1 MWVPVDESDGHKPLR
16 HHTDESLEL
25 DRTQPELVAA
35 MYPSQRW
42 RKYMRNIWMKK
53 YKGLRLY
60 YGKHLCRQWN
70 ATHRGAE
77 RLKTFRIVYMK
88 QVTPV
93 PGGSGIVNPVQTW
106 KHNCYGSNDK
116 ESQ

>member
-1 MWVPVDESDGHKPLR
+1 MRSTCGVVEALSGVDVDDSDGHKPLR
-16 HHTDESLEL
+16 HHSDESLEL

-60 YGKHLCRQWN
+60 YSNAICRQWN
-70 ATHRGAE
+70 ATHKARSA
-77 RLKTFRIVYMK
+77 
-88 QVTPV
+88 
-93 PGGSGIVNPVQTW
+93 
-106 KHNCYGSNDK
+106 
-116 ESQ
+116 